1 MLKNLTIAAPV
12 LAAMLALSG
21 AVQADEV
28 IIGEQYP
35 LSGPMAA
42 FSGPFLKQGAE
53 MALERINKEQLVGPG
68 RTAKLVIEDNA
79 GDRNQA
85 ISLMSKLANTPGV
98 IAIHGVYGSFLSL
111 PAAPVANDLKIPYL
125 ATAVS
130 TQIAAAGPWSFTQLP
145 PALVSMNTLGEF
157 AINKHHIK
165 KVAAIFDRS
174 NDASV
179 QLKDAFLKYVR
190 EHGATVVVAQDS
202 ITAQETNFGPVATK
216 AANLDIDALFVEAVP
231 SVVANLVIQLRQA
244 GLDPKVKIYSSGQVS
259 SPTFINTAGAAAEG
273 LYAAVD
279 YMADDPNPENRI
291 FVENYRRLYKA
302 DPDQNASWGYAGVMI
317 IAAAIKNAGEGADRA
332 KVRDALAALRDV
344 PVVSGSGK
352 FSFDENR
359 VAFYPS
365 VVVQFRGDKFVQAN
379 D

>member
-1 MLKNLTIAAPV
+1 M
-12 LAAMLALSG
+12 
-21 AVQADEV
+21 
-28 IIGEQYP
+28 
-35 LSGPMAA
+35 
-42 FSGPFLKQGAE
+42 
-53 MALERINKEQLVGPG
+53 VGPG
-68 RTAKLVIEDNA
+68 RTLKLVIEDNA

-85 ISLMSKLANTPGV
+85 ISLMSKFANTPGV
-98 IAIHGVYGSFLSL
+98 VAIHGVYGSFLSL

-145 PALVSMNTLGEF
+145 PALVSMNTIGEF
-157 AINKHHIK
+157 AIKKHHIK

-179 QLKDAFLKYVR
+179 QLKDAFLKFVS
-190 EHGATVVVAQDS
+190 EHGATIVGQDS

-244 GLDPKVKIYSSGQVS
+244 GLDPKIKIYSSGQVS
-259 SPTFINTAGAAAEG
+259 SPTFIKTAGAAAEG
-273 LYAAVD
+273 LYGSVD
-279 YMADDPNPENRI
+279 YMADDPNPENKI

-317 IAAAIKNAGEGADRA
+317 LAAAIKNAGPGTDRA
-332 KVRDALAALRDV
+332 KLRDALAALRDV

-365 VVVQFRGDKFVQAN
+365 VVVQFRGDRFVQGN

>member
-1 MLKNLTIAAPV
+1 MQRRVTAAPPAF
-12 LAAMLALSG
+12 AAMLALLG
-21 AVQADEV
+21 AARADEV

-53 MALERINKEQLVGPG
+53 MAVERINKEQMLGPG
-68 RTAKLVIEDNA
+68 RTLKLVIEDNA

-98 IAIHGVYGSFLSL
+98 VAIHGVYGSFLSL
-111 PAAPVANDLKIPYL
+111 PAAPVANDLKIPFL

-145 PALVSMNTLGEF
+145 PALVSMNTIGEF

-165 KVAAIFDRS
+165 KVAAIYDRS

-179 QLKDAFLKYVR
+179 QLKEAFLKYVSAR
-190 EHGATVVVAQDS
+190 GATVVAQDS
-202 ITAQETNFGPVATK
+202 ITAQETNFGPVTTK
-216 AANLDIDALFVEAVP
+216 VANLDIDALFVEAVP
-231 SVVANLVIQLRQA
+231 SVVANLVIQLQQA
-244 GLDPKVKIYSSGQVS
+244 GLDPKIKIYSSGQVS
-259 SPTFINTAGAAAEG
+259 SPTFIKTAGAAAEG
-273 LYAAVD
+273 LYGSVD
-279 YMADDPNPENRI
+279 YMADDPNPENMI
-291 FVENYRRLYKA
+291 FVRNYRELYKG

-317 IAAAIKNAGEGADRA
+317 LAAAIKNAGQGADSA
-332 KVRDALAALRDV
+332 KLRDALAALRDV

-352 FSFDENR
+352 FSFDDNR

-365 VVVQFRGDKFVQAN
+365 VVVQFRGNKFVQPN

>member
-1 MLKNLTIAAPV
+1 MLKNLTTAAPA

-53 MALERINKEQLVGPG
+53 MAVERINKEQMVGPG
-68 RTAKLVIEDNA
+68 RTLKLVIEDNA

-85 ISLMSKLANTPGV
+85 ISLMSKFANTPGV
-98 IAIHGVYGSFLSL
+98 VAIHGVYGSFLSL

-145 PALVSMNTLGEF
+145 PALVSMNTIGEF
-157 AINKHHIK
+157 AIKKHHIK

-179 QLKDAFLKYVR
+179 QLKDAFLKFVS
-190 EHGATVVVAQDS
+190 EHGATIVGQDS

-244 GLDPKVKIYSSGQVS
+244 GLDPKIKIYSSGQVS
-259 SPTFINTAGAAAEG
+259 SPTFIKTAGAAAEG
-273 LYAAVD
+273 LYGSVD
-279 YMADDPNPENRI
+279 YMADDPNPENKI
-291 FVENYRRLYKA
+291 FVENYRKLYKA

-317 IAAAIKNAGEGADRA
+317 LAAAINNAGPSIDRA
-332 KVRDALAALRDV
+332 KLRDALAALRDV

-352 FSFDENR
+352 FSFDDNR

-365 VVVQFRGDKFVQAN
+365 VVVQFRGDKFVLAN

>member
-1 MLKNLTIAAPV
+1 MQRRVTAAPPAF
-12 LAAMLALSG
+12 AAMLALLG
-21 AVQADEV
+21 AARADEV

-53 MALERINKEQLVGPG
+53 MAVERINKEQMLGPG
-68 RTAKLVIEDNA
+68 RTLKLVIEDNA

-98 IAIHGVYGSFLSL
+98 VAIHGVYGSFLSL
-111 PAAPVANDLKIPYL
+111 PAAPVANDLKIPFL

-130 TQIAAAGPWSFTQLP
+130 TQIAAAGSWSFTQLP
-145 PALVSMNTLGEF
+145 PAIVSMNTIGEF
-157 AINKHHIK
+157 AISKHHIK
-165 KVAAIFDRS
+165 KVAAIYDRS

-179 QLKDAFLKYVR
+179 QLKEAFLKYVSAR
-190 EHGATVVVAQDS
+190 GATVVAQDS
-202 ITAQETNFGPVATK
+202 ITAQETNFGPVTTK
-216 AANLDIDALFVEAVP
+216 VANLDIDALFVEAVP
-231 SVVANLVIQLRQA
+231 SVVANLVIQLQQA
-244 GLDPKVKIYSSGQVS
+244 GLDPKIKIYSSGQVS
-259 SPTFINTAGAAAEG
+259 SPTFIKTAGAAAEG
-273 LYAAVD
+273 LYGSVD
-279 YMADDPNPENRI
+279 YMADDPNPENMI
-291 FVENYRRLYKA
+291 FVRNYRELYKG

-317 IAAAIKNAGEGADRA
+317 LAAAIKNAGQGADSA
-332 KVRDALAALRDV
+332 KLRDALAALRDV

-352 FSFDENR
+352 FSFDDNR

-365 VVVQFRGDKFVQAN
+365 VVVQFRGNKFVQPN

>member
-1 MLKNLTIAAPV
+1 MQRRVTAAPPAF
-12 LAAMLALSG
+12 AAMLALLG
-21 AVQADEV
+21 AARADEV

-53 MALERINKEQLVGPG
+53 MAVERINKEQMLGPG
-68 RTAKLVIEDNA
+68 RTLKLVIEDNA

-98 IAIHGVYGSFLSL
+98 VAIHGVYGSFLSL
-111 PAAPVANDLKIPYL
+111 PAAPVANDLKIPFL

-130 TQIAAAGPWSFTQLP
+130 TQIAAAGSWSFTQLP
-145 PALVSMNTLGEF
+145 PAIVSMNTIGEF

-165 KVAAIFDRS
+165 KVAAIYDRS

-179 QLKDAFLKYVR
+179 QLKEAFLKYVSAR
-190 EHGATVVVAQDS
+190 GATVVAQDS
-202 ITAQETNFGPVATK
+202 ITAQETNFGPVTTK
-216 AANLDIDALFVEAVP
+216 VANLDIDALFVEAVP
-231 SVVANLVIQLRQA
+231 SVVANLVIQLQQA
-244 GLDPKVKIYSSGQVS
+244 GLDPKIKIYSSGQVS
-259 SPTFINTAGAAAEG
+259 SPTFIKTAGAAAEG
-273 LYAAVD
+273 LYGSVD
-279 YMADDPNPENRI
+279 YMADDPNPENKI
-291 FVENYRRLYKA
+291 FVENYRKLYK
-302 DPDQNASWGYAGVMI
+302 DNPDQNASWGYAGVMI
-317 IAAAIKNAGEGADRA
+317 LAAAIKNAEPGVDRA
-332 KVRDALAALRDV
+332 KLRDALAALRDV

-365 VVVQFRGDKFVQAN
+365 VVVQFRGDKFVQA
-379 D
+379 DD

>member
-1 MLKNLTIAAPV
+1 MQRKLTVAGPA
-12 LAAMLALSG
+12 LAAMMVLSG
-21 AVQADEV
+21 PVQADEV

-53 MALERINKEQLVGPG
+53 MAVERINKEQLLGPD
-68 RTAKLVIEDNA
+68 RTLKLIIEDNA

-85 ISLMSKLANTPGV
+85 ISLMSKFASTPGV
-98 IAIHGVYGSFLSL
+98 MAIHGVYGSFLSL

-179 QLKDAFLKYVR
+179 QLKDAFLKAFR
-190 EHGATVVVAQDS
+190 
-202 ITAQETNFGPVATK
+202 
-216 AANLDIDALFVEAVP
+216 
-231 SVVANLVIQLRQA
+231 A
-244 GLDPKVKIYSSGQVS
+244 GSYWKIG
-259 SPTFINTAGAAAEG
+259 SP
-273 LYAAVD
+273 L
-279 YMADDPNPENRI
+279 PPPCR
-291 FVENYRRLYKA
+291 
-302 DPDQNASWGYAGVMI
+302 
-317 IAAAIKNAGEGADRA
+317 AICELKGES
-332 KVRDALAALRDV
+332 
-344 PVVSGSGK
+344 P
-352 FSFDENR
+352 
-359 VAFYPS
+359 
-365 VVVQFRGDKFVQAN
+365 
-379 D
+379 